1 MKFIFSMH
9 PIFSLFVT
17 ALIFFHIAC
26 TSAFAEVDK
35 KNEKKM
41 TQPKEALSEI
51 QKKLDSM
58 KKALGSAQVAHQD
71 AADAL
76 KESEL
81 AISKANKKLY
91 EINQLQQKN
100 KQKLSKLNTET
111 QATQEKLNAQQQLL
125 SSQLYQQYTQGEQNQ
140 WQIILDNKQPNDVAR
155 DLHYFSYLA
164 KARSNLIK
172 KMQVNLDELN
182 ALNEKTASTLEEV
195 NLLKNSQITEKETL
209 QKQKLAK
216 SKIVS
221 QLSTQIAEQRNEI
234 QKLSRDEKNLSALIT
249 RLAKQALEKER
260 QRKLIIKTSKK
271 PQSEKLIDNPIKS
284 PKDIVAHN
292 DEEPTAEFAGAHFS
306 SLKGKLRLPV
316 RGNLINRF
324 GNSREDT
331 GISWKGLFIQASEGA
346 EVKSVAVGRVVFA
359 DWMRGFGNLII
370 VDHGQG
376 YMSLYGNNQ
385 SLLKSVGTV
394 VNAGDVIAAVG
405 NSGGN
410 ETNGLYY
417 ELRKQSRPFDPLSW
431 SNLN

>member
-1 MKFIFSMH
+1 MRFIFSY
-9 PIFSLFVT
+9 LFIT
-17 ALIFFHIAC
+17 LIFC
-26 TSAFAEVDK
+26 NPTFAENDK
-35 KNEKKM
+35 KAS
-41 TQPKEALSEI
+41 QPKEALSEV
-51 QKKLDSM
+51 QKKLESM

-91 EINQLQQKN
+91 EINELQKKN
-100 KQKLSKLNTET
+100 KQKLSKLSTET
-111 QATQEKLNAQQQLL
+111 QATEEKLNAQQQLL
-125 SSQLYQQYTQGEQNQ
+125 SGQLYQQYTQGEQNQ
-140 WQIILDNKQPNDVAR
+140 WQIILDHKQPSAVAR

-164 KARSNLIK
+164 KARATLIK
-172 KMQVNLDELN
+172 KMQVNLDELK
-182 ALNEKTASTLEEV
+182 ALNEKTANTLEEV
-195 NLLKNSQITEKETL
+195 TTLKKSQMAEKQTL

-216 SKIVS
+216 SEIVS

-234 QKLSRDEKNLSALIT
+234 KKLSRDEKNLSALIT
-249 RLAKQALEKER
+249 RLAKQALEKEKKR
-260 QRKLIIKTSKK
+260 QLSLKASKK
-271 PQSEKLIDNPIKS
+271 PQSEKLTDNPIKP
-284 PKDIVAHN
+284 PKEVVARN
-292 DEEPTAEFAGAHFS
+292 DEEPTAEFSGVHFS

-385 SLLKSVGTV
+385 ALLKSVGTV